1 MINFQIFYH
10 RMLYLSLCLLF
21 LSLSMAADSI
31 HLWDLGV
38 IIESKAPAESQYSN
52 TQAINMNENKKY
64 AALTQRHVGPKL
76 VNVELLSQD
85 VNPMR
90 HSMSTLSTLNDRQKY
105 DLGKKYFISG
115 RYVDAIKLLEM
126 VDFNQL
132 SDNQKINM
140 INLHAD
146 ALFNLGYY
154 SRIVNILTHH
164 NEYVLN
170 DELLFILGMSAT
182 KIGDKGIA
190 LNAFNDIIEQH
201 LDSEYQN
208 IAKLQ
213 RIVLSR

>member
-10 RMLYLSLCLLF
+10 RMLNLFIGLLLLSLL
-21 LSLSMAADSI
+21 MAADPI

-38 IIESKAPAESQYSN
+38 KIESKAPAEYSN
-52 TQAINMNENKKY
+52 TQTINMNENKKY

-85 VNPMR
+85 VNLMR
-90 HSMSTLSTLNDRQKY
+90 HSISTLSTLNDQQQY

-115 RYVDAIKLLEM
+115 RYVDAIKFLEM

-164 NEYVLN
+164 NEYTLN

>member
-10 RMLYLSLCLLF
+10 RIINPPLCLLL
-21 LSLSMAADSI
+21 LSLSMAADPI

-38 IIESKAPAESQYSN
+38 KIESKSLAEHSN
-52 TQAINMNENKKY
+52 TQTINMNENKKY

-85 VNPMR
+85 VHPMR
-90 HSMSTLSTLNDRQKY
+90 HSISTLSALNDYQQY

-140 INLHAD
+140 INLHTD

-164 NEYVLN
+164 NEYALN

-213 RIVLSR
+213 RTVLSR

>member
-10 RMLYLSLCLLF
+10 RMLNLFIGLL
-21 LSLSMAADSI
+21 LLPLLMAADPI

-38 IIESKAPAESQYSN
+38 KIESKAPAEPELSN
-52 TQAINMNENKKY
+52 AQTININENKKY
-64 AALTQRHVGPKL
+64 AALTQRHVAPKL

-85 VNPMR
+85 VNLMR

-105 DLGKKYFISG
+105 NLGKKYFISG